1 MAFALPSFGQMVD
14 VRSRFQDD
22 SVRIGE
28 PIPFALTARYPKELN
43 LLFPDSSFSFAPFEF
58 SSKKYFPTQTTGPI
72 SYDSVVYYL
81 TTYEIDS
88 LQKLSL
94 PVFLV
99 HPGDCTA
106 VFSRSDTVYLKH
118 TVANVPDS
126 VATPQLPLKTQT
138 SYLQVKW
145 LFNYP
150 LWLIIGGVLVILL
163 ILGWLIFGKR
173 IRHYFQIRKL
183 ERYHRAFLTRYN
195 DAIEQLKEGFS
206 SPKAER
212 ALVLWKEYMESLE
225 AKPYTKYT
233 SKEILQIEKDEH
245 LTGPLKD
252 IDRMVYASQQ
262 LDPKS
267 FSVLKEYSQSRFN
280 QKLEEV
286 RHD

>member
-1 MAFALPSFGQMVD
+1 MALALSSLGQMVD
-14 VRSRFQDD
+14 VRSHFDGD

-28 PIPFALTARYPKELN
+28 PIPYALTARYPKELN
-43 LLFPDSSFSFAPFEF
+43 LLFPDSAYSFAPFEF
-58 SSKKYFPTQTTGPI
+58 SSKKYFPTQTTGSI

-99 HPGDCTA
+99 HPSDCTA
-106 VFSRSDTVYLKH
+106 VFSSSDTVYLKH
-118 TVANVPDS
+118 TVAIVPDS
-126 VATPQLPLKTQT
+126 VAAPQLPLKTQT

-150 LWLIIGGVLVILL
+150 LWLIIGGALLVLL
-163 ILGWLIFGKR
+163 IIGWFVFGKR
-173 IRHYFQIRKL
+173 IRHYFQIRRM
-183 ERYHRAFLTRYN
+183 ERYHRAFLARYN
-195 DAIEQLKEGFS
+195 DALEQLKEGFS

-212 ALVLWKEYMESLE
+212 ALVVWKEYMENLE

-233 SKEILQIEKDEH
+233 SREIVQIENDEQ
-245 LTGPLKD
+245 LSGPLKD

-262 LDPKS
+262 LDPRS
-267 FSVLKEYSQSRFN
+267 FSALKEYSESRFN

>member
-1 MAFALPSFGQMVD
+1 MVD

-43 LLFPDSSFSFAPFEF
+43 ILFPDSSFSFAPFEF

-126 VATPQLPLKTQT
+126 VAAPQLPLKTQT

-163 ILGWLIFGKR
+163 IIGWLIFGKR
-173 IRHYFQIRKL
+173 IRHYLQIRKL
-183 ERYHRAFLTRYN
+183 KRYHRAFLTRYN

-212 ALVLWKEYMESLE
+212 ALVVWKEYMESLE

-245 LTGPLKD
+245 LSGPLKN

-262 LDPKS
+262 LDPQS
-267 FSVLKEYSQSRFN
+267 FSALKEYSQSRFN